1 MEPDFENF
9 LKLWGNRFVAELRS
23 RLNTE
28 YFAAPGI
35 NDGGTDVG
43 DAYLKGRDPK
53 YKGDFIK
60 SPMGSKLYESI
71 EGRITPDG
79 FELLMLDY
87 WEYVNYGRKKGNY
100 VPISPLE
107 NWAKTKGF
115 PNPLG
120 AAFAISTNIKKFGIA
135 PTFFYEK
142 AIATLEKQ
150 FEQEADGI
158 MDKTLN
164 AFFDKLLERN
174 IKS

>member
-9 LKLWGNRFVAELRS
+9 LILWGNRFVAELRA

-35 NDGGTDVG
+35 NNDGTDVG
-43 DAYLKGRDPK
+43 DAYSKGRNTEFS
-53 YKGDFIK
+53 GNFVK

-71 EGRITPDG
+71 QGQITPDG

-87 WEYVNYGRKKGNY
+87 WEYVNYGRKRGNY

-135 PTFFYEK
+135 PTFFYDK
-142 AIATLEKQ
+142 AIATLESQ
-150 FEQEADGI
+150 FEREADE
-158 MDKTLN
+158 MVDKTLN
-164 AFFDKLLERN
+164 DFFDNLLERN
-174 IKS
+174 ITT